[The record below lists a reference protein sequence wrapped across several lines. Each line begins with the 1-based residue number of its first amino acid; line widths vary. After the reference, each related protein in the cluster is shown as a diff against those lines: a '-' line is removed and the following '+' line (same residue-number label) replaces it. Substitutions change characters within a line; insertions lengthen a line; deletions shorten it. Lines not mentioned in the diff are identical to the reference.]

1 LRFLAAIASF
11 PFGNLSITSFVK
23 QRRPI
28 RQGRCIQVPSQK
40 PKRRELFAANKNSLF
55 PLDCIYRA
63 DTVDAVNEKKSAC
76 LLPPISPAAG
86 PLYQQIVDGF
96 KREISEGRL
105 VEGAVLP
112 SFRQLAGELMVSVI
126 TVKRAY
132 EELERDGIILRRQG
146 LGTFVARNGDDRS
159 RQLKTERAGELLRA
173 AIREAREAG
182 LAEKEIADLFR
193 RINNKEK
200 S

>member
-1 LRFLAAIASF
+1 M
-11 PFGNLSITSFVK
+11 
-23 QRRPI
+23 
-28 RQGRCIQVPSQK
+28 
-40 PKRRELFAANKNSLF
+40 
-55 PLDCIYRA
+55 
-63 DTVDAVNEKKSAC
+63 NEEKSAC

-105 VEGAVLP
+105 AEGDALP
-112 SFRQLAGELMVSVI
+112 SFRQLAGEMMVSLI
-126 TVKRAY
+126 TVKHAY

-146 LGTFVARNGDDRS
+146 LGTFVARDGDDRS
-159 RQLKTERAGELLRA
+159 RQLKTERASELLRA

-193 RINNKEK
+193 RINNKK
-200 S
+200 NS

>member
-1 LRFLAAIASF
+1 M
-11 PFGNLSITSFVK
+11 
-23 QRRPI
+23 
-28 RQGRCIQVPSQK
+28 
-40 PKRRELFAANKNSLF
+40 
-55 PLDCIYRA
+55 
-63 DTVDAVNEKKSAC
+63 NEKKTAC

-86 PLYQQIVDGF
+86 PLYRQIVDGF

-105 VEGAVLP
+105 AEGAALP

-132 EELERDGIILRRQG
+132 EDLERDGIILRRQG

-159 RQLKTERAGELLRA
+159 RQVKTERAGELLRA

-182 LAEKEIADLFR
+182 LAEKEIAGLFR
-193 RINNKEK
+193 RINTQEK
-200 S
+200 L

>member
-1 LRFLAAIASF
+1 M
-11 PFGNLSITSFVK
+11 T
-23 QRRPI
+23 
-28 RQGRCIQVPSQK
+28 
-40 PKRRELFAANKNSLF
+40 
-55 PLDCIYRA
+55 
-63 DTVDAVNEKKSAC
+63 EKKSTC

-86 PLYQQIVDGF
+86 PLYQQIVEGF

-105 VEGAVLP
+105 AEGAALP

-126 TVKRAY
+126 TVKHAY

-159 RQLKTERAGELLRA
+159 RQLKTERAGELFRA

-182 LAEKEIADLFR
+182 LAEKEINDLFR
-193 RINNKEK
+193 SVNNN
-200 S
+200 

>member
-1 LRFLAAIASF
+1 
-11 PFGNLSITSFVK
+11 
-23 QRRPI
+23 
-28 RQGRCIQVPSQK
+28 
-40 PKRRELFAANKNSLF
+40 
-55 PLDCIYRA
+55 
-63 DTVDAVNEKKSAC
+63 VDEKKSTF

-86 PLYQQIVDGF
+86 PLYRQIVAGF

-105 VEGAVLP
+105 AEEAALP

-126 TVKRAY
+126 TVKHAY
-132 EELERDGIILRRQG
+132 EELEREGIILRRQG

-159 RQLKTERAGELLRA
+159 RRLKIERAGELLRA

-182 LAEKEIADLFR
+182 LAEKEIAGLFR
-193 RINNKEK
+193 HINHQEK